1 MSSHG
6 PILVIK
12 FGGNA
17 MTSPELFT
25 SFAQDVNSLRE
36 QGFRV
41 VISHGGGPQ
50 ISEMLSRLNIQS
62 EFVGG
67 LRVTTA
73 EIASVVATVLSG
85 EVQRTL
91 VTALNTHELP
101 AVGVSGE
108 DAKIFTST
116 RLVDQ
121 EFDLGLVGTVA
132 FINPKLIH
140 VLLDNGYIPVVS
152 PVSSTRDGESLNV
165 NADTAAGSLAG
176 ALGAQ
181 RLILM
186 TDVDGVFAAYP
197 DPESLLS
204 EMTLDQVC
212 ELLPSV
218 TEGMIPKLESAIHAI
233 RSGCISVQIINGSTE
248 HSLTKALSANR
259 DFGTVIT
266 P

>member
-1 MSSHG
+1 MSTHG

-25 SFAQDVNSLRE
+25 SFAQDVSALGE
-36 QGFRV
+36 QGFRI

-50 ISEMLSRLNIQS
+50 ISEMLSRLRIQS

-91 VTALNTHELP
+91 VTALNTNKVP

-108 DAKIFTST
+108 DAKVLTST

-121 EFDLGLVGTVA
+121 ELDLGLVGTVA

-152 PVSSTRDGESLNV
+152 PVSSTYDGESLNV
-165 NADTAAGSLAG
+165 NADTVAGSLGG

-212 ELLPSV
+212 ELVPSV
-218 TEGMIPKLESAIHAI
+218 TEGMIPKLESSILAI
-233 RSGCISVQIINGSTE
+233 RSGCESVQIINGSTE
-248 HSLTKALSANR
+248 HSLIKALSTNHN
-259 DFGTVIT
+259 FGTLIR

>member
-1 MSSHG
+1 MSTHG

-25 SFAQDVNSLRE
+25 SFAQDVAALGA
-36 QGFRV
+36 QGFRI

-50 ISEMLSRLNIQS
+50 ISEMLSRLRIQS

-91 VTALNTHELP
+91 VTALNTNKVL

-108 DAKIFTST
+108 DAKVLTST

-121 EFDLGLVGTVA
+121 ELDLGLVGTVA

-152 PVSSTRDGESLNV
+152 PVSSTHDGESLNV
-165 NADTAAGSLAG
+165 NADTVAGSLGG

-212 ELLPSV
+212 ELVPSV
-218 TEGMIPKLESAIHAI
+218 TEGMIPKLESSILAI
-233 RSGCISVQIINGSTE
+233 RSGCESFQIINGSTE
-248 HSLTKALSANR
+248 HSLIKALSTNHN
-259 DFGTVIT
+259 FGTLIR

>member
-1 MSSHG
+1 MSTHG

-25 SFAQDVNSLRE
+25 SFAQDVSALGE
-36 QGFRV
+36 QGFRI

-50 ISEMLSRLNIQS
+50 ISEMLSRLRIQS

-91 VTALNTHELP
+91 VTALNTNKVL

-108 DAKIFTST
+108 DAKVLTST

-121 EFDLGLVGTVA
+121 ELDLGLVDTVA
-132 FINPKLIH
+132 FTNPKLIH

-152 PVSSTRDGESLNV
+152 PVSSTHDGESLNV
-165 NADTAAGSLAG
+165 NADTVAGSLGG

-212 ELLPSV
+212 ELVPSV
-218 TEGMIPKLESAIHAI
+218 TEGMIPKLESSILAI
-233 RSGCISVQIINGSTE
+233 RSGCESVQIINGSTE
-248 HSLTKALSANR
+248 HSLIKALSTNQN
-259 DFGTVIT
+259 FGTLIR

>member
-25 SFAQDVNSLRE
+25 SFAQDINSLRE
-36 QGFRV
+36 LGFRI

-50 ISEMLSRLNIQS
+50 ISEMLNRLNIQS

-67 LRVTTA
+67 LRVTTT

-91 VTALNTHELP
+91 VTALNTSEVP

-108 DAKIFTST
+108 DAKLFTST

-132 FINPKLIH
+132 LINPKLIH

-152 PVSSTRDGESLNV
+152 PVSSTWDGESLNV

-197 DPESLLS
+197 DPDSLLS

-233 RSGCISVQIINGSTE
+233 RSGCVSVQIINGSTE
-248 HSLTKALSANR
+248 HALTNAMSTNR

>member
-1 MSSHG
+1 MSTHG

-17 MTSPELFT
+17 MTSPDLFI
-25 SFAQDVNSLRE
+25 SFAQDVISLRE
-36 QGFRV
+36 QGFCI

-50 ISEMLSRLNIQS
+50 ISEMLSRLNIES
-62 EFVGG
+62 EFVDG

-91 VTALNTHELP
+91 VTALNTHQVP

-108 DAKIFTST
+108 DAKVFTST

-121 EFDLGLVGTVA
+121 EFDLGQVGTVA
-132 FINPKLIH
+132 FVDPKLIY
-140 VLLDNGYIPVVS
+140 VLLDNGFIPVVS
-152 PVSSTRDGESLNV
+152 PVSSTHDGESLNV
-165 NADTAAGSLAG
+165 NADTVAGSLAG
-176 ALGAQ
+176 ALGAH
-181 RLILM
+181 RLVLM
-186 TDVDGVFAAYP
+186 TDVDGVFSAYP

-218 TEGMIPKLESAIHAI
+218 TQGMIPKLESSIHAI
-233 RSGCISVQIINGSTE
+233 RSGCVSVQIINGSVE
-248 HSLTKALSANR
+248 HSLIKALSTNPN
-259 DFGTVIT
+259 FGTLIT

>member
-1 MSSHG
+1 MSALE
-6 PILVIK
+6 PTLVIK

-17 MTSPELFT
+17 MASPELFT
-25 SFAQDVNSLRE
+25 SFAQDIGGLHA

-50 ISEMLSRLNIQS
+50 ITQMLNRLNIQS

-91 VTALNTHELP
+91 VTALNTNGVP

-116 RLVDQ
+116 LLIDQ
-121 EFDLGLVGTVA
+121 EFDLGLVGAVEFVNT
-132 FINPKLIH
+132 KLIH

-152 PVSSTRDGESLNV
+152 PVSSTVRGETLNV

-176 ALGAQ
+176 ALGAE

-186 TDVDGVFAAYP
+186 TDVDGVFAEYP
-197 DPESLLS
+197 DPESLLA
-204 EMTLDQVC
+204 EMTLDQVV
-212 ELLPSV
+212 ELLPTV
-218 TEGMIPKLESAIHAI
+218 TEGMIPKLESVTHAI
-233 RSGCISVQIINGSTE
+233 RSGCISVQVINGSTE
-248 HSLTKALSANR
+248 HSLVKALSESGHS
-259 DFGTVIT
+259 GTVIT

>member
-1 MSSHG
+1 MSTHG

-17 MTSPELFT
+17 MTSSELFT
-25 SFAQDVNSLRE
+25 SFAQDITSLRE

-62 EFVGG
+62 KFVGG

-91 VTALNTHELP
+91 VTALNTNKVP

-108 DAKIFTST
+108 DAKVFTST
-116 RLVDQ
+116 RLDDQ

-132 FINPKLIH
+132 LINPKLIH

-152 PVSSTRDGESLNV
+152 PVSSTHDGESLNV

-218 TEGMIPKLESAIHAI
+218 TEGMIPKLESAVHAL
-233 RSGCISVQIINGSTE
+233 RSGCESVQIINGSTE
-248 HSLTKALSANR
+248 HALIKALSTNR
-259 DFGTVIT
+259 NIGTVIT